1 MTQLTDIAVFIRV
14 VERGSF
20 TAAADDLELSKAA
33 VSKYVTRLEADL
45 GARLLN
51 RTTRKLTLTEAGEM
65 LFRGA
70 SGAIAE
76 LATAEAGVREL
87 SGQPRGRLRVTV
99 PVLFGTEFLA
109 PRLCE
114 FLRDYP
120 DIELDLELENRVV
133 DLVAERFDVGIRMT
147 TLSDSSMVARRLAD
161 VALVT
166 AATPAYL
173 AEHGTPRTP
182 ADLRDHDCLVYSV
195 VSSPSEWHYRNPQ
208 GGTDTAKVSGNYR
221 CNSDQMLKRA
231 ALEGHGVLRMPELFI
246 ADELRDGRLVR
257 ILEDYDLAPF
267 TLAAVYPTRRN
278 LAPKARVFVEFL
290 ARYFG
295 A

>member
-1 MTQLTDIAVFIRV
+1 MDHLSDIAVFVRV

-33 VSKYVTRLEADL
+33 VSKYVSRLEAGL
-45 GARLLN
+45 GVRLLN
-51 RTTRKLTLTEAGEM
+51 RTTRKLTLTEAGET
-65 LFRGA
+65 LYRGS
-70 SGAIAE
+70 SGALAE

-114 FLRDYP
+114 FMREYP

-173 AEHGTPRTP
+173 AERGTPSTP
-182 ADLRDHDCLVYSV
+182 ADLRDHKCLVYSV
-195 VSSPSEWHYRNPQ
+195 VRTPSEWHYLHPDGR
-208 GGTDTAKVSGNYR
+208 AESVKVVGNYR

-246 ADELRDGRLVR
+246 ADELRDKRLVR
-257 ILEDYDLAPF
+257 ILDDYALPPF
-267 TLAAVYPTRRN
+267 TLAAVFPTRTN

-290 ARYFG
+290 ARHFG
-295 A
+295 S